1 MKLTAYFLVG
11 LVVLVL
17 AGFNFQGRHGHEP
30 APSPGQM
37 AVESGMGTSGAVAAL
52 AVRSEPALPV
62 PPRVAL
68 QAGHWRAAEAPDELS
83 GLRYNGGTSGGG
95 KQEWEVNLEI
105 AELTASLLEE
115 AGYEVEILPA
125 TIPPRYE
132 ADVFV
137 AIHADGNRDSSVTG
151 YRVGSPRRD
160 ATRRAGEFAEILAQA
175 YGEATGIHRLPVAT
189 RRMRGYYAFRYNRYR
204 HAIHPMTVGV
214 IIETGFLTSAVDRRV
229 IVDDPARAARG
240 IFIGVTRF
248 LGPTIMETTA
258 TSPASA
264 SD

>member
-1 MKLTAYFLVG
+1 MKPTAYFSVG
-11 LVVLVL
+11 LIVLVL
-17 AGFNFQGRHGHEP
+17 AGVNFQGRHGHEP
-30 APSPGQM
+30 APSFGEM
-37 AVESGMGTSGAVAAL
+37 AAESGMGASDTVAAL
-52 AVRSEPALPV
+52 AARFKPALPV

-83 GLRYNGGTSGGG
+83 GLRSNGGTSGGG
-95 KQEWEVNLEI
+95 KQEWEVNLQI
-105 AELTASLLEE
+105 AELTATLLDE

-125 TIPPRYE
+125 TVPPRYE

-137 AIHADGNRDSSVTG
+137 AIHADGNRDPSIAG
-151 YRVGSPRRD
+151 YRVAAPRRD
-160 ATRRAGEFAEILAQA
+160 ATDRAGEFAEMLAQA

-214 IIETGFLTSAVDRRV
+214 IIETGFLTSTVDRRV
-229 IVDDPARAARG
+229 IVDDPAQAARG
-240 IFIGVTRF
+240 IFAGVTRF
-248 LGPTIMETTA
+248 LGPASMETTA
-258 TSPASA
+258 TPPAST